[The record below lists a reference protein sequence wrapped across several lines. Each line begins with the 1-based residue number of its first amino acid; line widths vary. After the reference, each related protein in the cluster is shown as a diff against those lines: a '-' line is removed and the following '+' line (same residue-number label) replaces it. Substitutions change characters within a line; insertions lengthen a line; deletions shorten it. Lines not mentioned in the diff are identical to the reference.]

1 MSEKLGTIWP
11 LEPHTKAKHEILKY
25 YLGAWFP
32 ILAKGSGRIVYIDG
46 FAFLGY
52 YALLKQIDFQG
63 RIFNLSNTCKAIF
76 FYSSMSGF

>member
-1 MSEKLGTIWP
+1 MSSVREPIWE
-11 LEPHTKAKHEILKY
+11 LDEHTLAKHEILRN